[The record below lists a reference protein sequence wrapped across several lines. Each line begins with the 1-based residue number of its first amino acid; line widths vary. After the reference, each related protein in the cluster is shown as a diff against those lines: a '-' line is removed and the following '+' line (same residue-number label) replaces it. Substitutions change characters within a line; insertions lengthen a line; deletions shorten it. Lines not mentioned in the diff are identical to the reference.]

1 MPRFANL
8 DGSGPNAG
16 RMVFRWAVVDR
27 LNGRRRRTPPTAAV
41 PAVAPDPAL
50 LATAPAPG
58 EPARITWLGHA
69 SWLVQLDGTSLL
81 IDPVFGERISYV
93 IRRNGPAPLRPA
105 QLPRID
111 RTLVS
116 HNHYDRPSVLAAG
129 APVLTGVGLG
139 KGLPLPVRGLGWW
152 ETERIGESVRVSFV
166 PSQHWS
172 RRGLFDVNQ
181 TLWGGFVIE
190 GSRSRIYSA

>member
-16 RMVFRWAVVDR
+16 RMVFRWAVLDR

-50 LATAPAPG
+50 LAAAPAAG

-69 SWLVQLDGTSLL
+69 SWLVQLDGASLL
-81 IDPVFGERISYV
+81 IDPIFGNRISYV
-93 IRRNGPAPLRPA
+93 IARKVPVPLQPT

-111 RTLVS
+111 ATLVT
-116 HNHYDRPSVLAAG
+116 HAHYDHYDEPSVKTVG
-129 APVLTGVGLG
+129 ARALLG
-139 KGLPLPVRGLGWW
+139 
-152 ETERIGESVRVSFV
+152 
-166 PSQHWS
+166 
-172 RRGLFDVNQ
+172 
-181 TLWGGFVIE
+181 
-190 GSRSRIYSA
+190 